1 MEKQQMAIDRLQSY
15 LKEAQSHVE
24 RLNNVLER
32 LRPLYPLNIEKFS
45 NLTSSQKD
53 ILDAL
58 AFRFSKLQDLLGSRI
73 FREFLNHT
81 GYITEGK
88 TFLELLREIEKEG
101 IIDIDT
107 WSQFRKIRNLLA
119 HDYPDEILE
128 KIEAINFLIENAP
141 TLIKV
146 VKKIESKAYR

>member
-1 MEKQQMAIDRLQSY
+1 MAIDRLQSY

>member
-1 MEKQQMAIDRLQSY
+1 MAIDRLQFY
-15 LKEAQSHVE
+15 LKEAQNHVE
-24 RLNNVLER
+24 RLNDVLER
-32 LRPLYPLNIEKFS
+32 LKPLYPLNTNKF
-45 NLTSSQKD
+45 NVLTSSQKD
-53 ILDAL
+53 MLDTL

-107 WSQFRKIRNLLA
+107 WSQFRKIRNLIA
-119 HDYPDEILE
+119 HDYPDELSE

-141 TLIKV
+141 VLIKV
-146 VKKIESKAYR
+146 VEKIEDKAYR